1 MYQQGKSLDVDRC
14 PRVNSVALPAQLIET
29 IINTNLS
36 RRRTMSFSNGENVGP
51 YRIVEQLGSGGMAT
65 VFKAYHAN
73 LDRYVAIKVLHP
85 AFKQDPNFL
94 SRFQREARIVARLQH
109 PAIVPVYDFN
119 EHAGQP
125 YLVMRFIEGETL
137 KARLGKG
144 DLALPE
150 VVRVLHPVGEALQYA
165 HQQGVL
171 HRDVKPSN
179 ILLTPDGAV
188 FLADFGLARIA
199 QAGESTLSQDALVGT
214 PQYISPEQ
222 ARGDSDLNAR
232 TDVYSLGVVLYEL
245 LIGRVPYQADTPYA
259 VIHDHIY
266 APLPLPRSI
275 KPGFP
280 EALER
285 VLLKALAKERD
296 DRYASVA
303 ELMTAFEAAAQAII
317 SEVPTQTSAPE
328 AQRSGVTDQPSVVP
342 LPITPVAAPAIS
354 AAPTQATSTPKS
366 NKVVW
371 IGLGIVALIAVA
383 VIALLVVY
391 RNPPLPPGAQQAA
404 PANVQRPPDQPPLD
418 LAPLEAQFAQA
429 NEFVSQSKFD
439 RADAE
444 FKQVAE
450 QAEKM
455 LEANPNLP
463 PEPRAQLHS
472 LVGQSWLAIDLPD
485 RARPHFQALVDMAPK
500 NAEPLVGVA
509 ATHMLIDQMDQ
520 ANAALDRAI
529 RLNPDLSSAHL
540 LKACTLI
547 KQNER
552 LPALREFR
560 QAGGPEA
567 LVKMP
572 PWMSPV
578 LKRMD
583 CTPERFK

>member
-1 MYQQGKSLDVDRC
+1 
-14 PRVNSVALPAQLIET
+14 
-29 IINTNLS
+29 
-36 RRRTMSFSNGENVGP
+36 MSFSNGETVGP

-94 SRFQREARIVARLQH
+94 SRFQREARIVAKLQH

-119 EHAGQP
+119 EHEGQP

-144 DLALPE
+144 DLPLPE

-165 HQQGVL
+165 HGQGVL

-179 ILLTPDGAV
+179 ILLTPDGQV

-222 ARGDSDLNAR
+222 ARGDSDLDAR
-232 TDVYSLGVVLYEL
+232 TDVYSLGVVMYEL

-285 VLLKALAKERD
+285 VLLKALAKERG

-303 ELMTAFEAAAQAII
+303 ELMTAFEMAAKAII
-317 SEVPTQTSAPE
+317 SE
-328 AQRSGVTDQPSVVP
+328 
-342 LPITPVAAPAIS
+342 
-354 AAPTQATSTPKS
+354 APTQAMAPDPKR
-366 NKVVW
+366 NGAAGQPAVVPPP
-371 IGLGIVALIAVA
+371 IMPAASATVAAASSPVSAAAPPAVKSKKAWWIAVGVLA
-383 VIALLVVY
+383 VIVIATIAAVTALVVTE
-391 RNPPLPPGAQQAA
+391 RTRPAPPQPGQQLAQQTSVA
-404 PANVQRPPDQPPLD
+404 PQRPPEQVLPEV
-418 LAPLEAQFAQA
+418 APLEAQFLHA
-429 NEFVSQSKFD
+429 NELVRQDKLDQAGPEFRQIAQS
-439 RADAE
+439 AE
-444 FKQVAE
+444 RV
-450 QAEKM
+450 
-455 LEANPNLP
+455 LETNPNLP
-463 PEPRAQLHS
+463 PDKRAQLHS
-472 LVGQSWLAIDLPD
+472 LAGQSWLAIDQADQAL
-485 RARPHFQALVDMAPK
+485 PHFQALVDMAPQ

-509 ATHMLIDQMDQ
+509 ASHLLKDQLDQ
-520 ANAALDRAI
+520 ANDALDTAL
-529 RLNPDLSSAHL
+529 RLNPDLGSAHV
-540 LKACTLI
+540 LKACALI

-552 LPALREFR
+552 MPALRELR

-567 LVKMP
+567 LLKMQ
-572 PWMSPV
+572 PWIQPV
-578 LKRMD
+578 LQRIE

>member
-1 MYQQGKSLDVDRC
+1 
-14 PRVNSVALPAQLIET
+14 
-29 IINTNLS
+29 
-36 RRRTMSFSNGENVGP
+36 MSFSNGENIGP

-94 SRFQREARIVARLQH
+94 SRFQREARIVAKLQH

-119 EHAGQP
+119 EHNGQP

-137 KARLGKG
+137 KARLTKG
-144 DLALPE
+144 DLSLPE

-165 HQQGVL
+165 HGQGVL

-179 ILLTPDGAV
+179 ILLTPDGQV

-222 ARGDSDLNAR
+222 ARGDPDLDVR
-232 TDVYSLGVVLYEL
+232 TDVYSLGVVMYEL

-280 EALER
+280 EVLER

-303 ELMTAFEAAAQAII
+303 ELMAAFEVAAQVAISEAPAQLAGQPAVVPPPIVPVMAPTAAA
-317 SEVPTQTSAPE
+317 T
-328 AQRSGVTDQPSVVP
+328 
-342 LPITPVAAPAIS
+342 
-354 AAPTQATSTPKS
+354 PTQATAPAPQPKS
-366 NKVVW
+366 RRTLW
-371 IGLGIVALIAVA
+371 IGLGVAVVLIVA
-383 VIALLVVY
+383 VIALLVM
-391 RNPPLPPGAQQAA
+391 RNNQPVPPPAAQQPAPSAPNGPQQPAQLPLEQPLP
-404 PANVQRPPDQPPLD
+404 D
-418 LAPLEAQFAQA
+418 LAPLQAQFQQA
-429 NEFVSQSKFD
+429 NELVSQSKMD
-439 RADAE
+439 QADVE
-444 FKQVAE
+444 FQQVA
-450 QAEKM
+450 QNAEK
-455 LEANPNLP
+455 LLDANPNLP

-472 LVGQSWLAIDLPD
+472 LAGQSWLAIDRPE
-485 RARPHFQALVDMAPK
+485 RAQLHFQALVDMAP
-500 NAEPLVGVA
+500 NNGESLVGVA
-509 ATHMLIDQMDQ
+509 AAHLLQDQLDA
-520 ANAALDRAI
+520 ANEALDRAI

-540 LKACTLI
+540 FKACVYV

-560 QAGGPEA
+560 LGGGTDALLKTPPVDAAG
-567 LVKMP
+567 VKAHQLHAR
-572 PWMSPV
+572 S
-578 LKRMD
+578 L
-583 CTPERFK
+583 